1 MPRRLEITPS
11 TKRERPSHGTLETS
25 AFIDADGTTLVGLW
39 DLNHPSLS
47 DTESAPIRL
56 RLSGPSES
64 LVPEGDHRVK
74 ASDGKFNPPGQYK
87 SICKLFMGYENST
100 DEYIG
105 TGWLLSDDIVIR
117 LNEKVKGI
125 QPLSYSFTPIAATAQ
140 LGVVGFPGD
149 LDYGERLYGDWA
161 EVNIDLEMTGT
172 LLSYF
177 NDTTPG
183 QSGAPVLRKLS
194 HGKVDVIGVHISGG
208 YPNVGSVIGRC
219 GNSFDEYILA
229 MDVKGKITKS
239 SSVTVSPAK
248 GLVPGFQLFSV
259 SPKSNGTEEPN
270 PTSDLPNGDEN
281 AFDKESGLNDLFGKP
296 KWESTKGKQNHKR
309 KAMRSLTAYPEAFRL
324 PEAGKELPALDFDKA
339 LKNAK
344 DQDDIK
350 TTFFVNFPAPL
361 EGEALRSQRELME
374 SVKIWQAWTSANC
387 EARVQQQVDAG
398 ELPSDSNDMTMNK
411 KIESKIF
418 EFHSEILTVVL
429 EGLSIPSSV
438 YTNLEKVLG
447 EIANSIKLQGK
458 DSSETQQYWI
468 MLTKYEYEPISQIVE
483 ADKYKVSKLPCCLHT
498 EVYWS

>member
-1 MPRRLEITPS
+1 MPGRLEITPS

-25 AFIDADGTTLVGLW
+25 TFINA
-39 DLNHPSLS
+39 NNP
-47 DTESAPIRL
+47 L

-149 LDYGERLYGDWA
+149 LDYGERLYEDWA

-177 NDTTPG
+177 IDTTPG

-248 GLVPGFQLFSV
+248 GLVPGFQLFIPSIF
-259 SPKSNGTEEPN
+259 SKIKEIMN
-270 PTSDLPNGDEN
+270 
-281 AFDKESGLNDLFGKP
+281 DKQV
-296 KWESTKGKQNHKR
+296 KQG
-309 KAMRSLTAYPEAFRL
+309 M
-324 PEAGKELPALDFDKA
+324 EL
-339 LKNAK
+339 
-344 DQDDIK
+344 
-350 TTFFVNFPAPL
+350 L
-361 EGEALRSQRELME
+361 EG
-374 SVKIWQAWTSANC
+374 N
-387 EARVQQQVDAG
+387 
-398 ELPSDSNDMTMNK
+398 
-411 KIESKIF
+411 
-418 EFHSEILTVVL
+418 ILDVN
-429 EGLSIPSSV
+429 IPA
-438 YTNLEKVLG
+438 K
-447 EIANSIKLQGK
+447 
-458 DSSETQQYWI
+458 
-468 MLTKYEYEPISQIVE
+468 
-483 ADKYKVSKLPCCLHT
+483 
-498 EVYWS
+498 